1 MKVLINNMKSINRK
15 WIDYVVEA
23 RVEQIVYEVTY
34 LIQYR
39 SETESSIN
47 FLKVKDEIRSIEN
60 VTIVKT
66 TEETQILS
74 GYEYRDLI
82 IKVVLEPKV
91 KIKDELNERILP
103 KLKLVNEIDIVK
115 LNSIVRISER

>member
-82 IKVVLEPKV
+82 IKVALEPKV

>member
-1 MKVLINNMKSINRK
+1 MNNYRWYSFVN
-15 WIDYVVEA
+15 EA
-23 RVEQIVYEVTY
+23 TEQIIYEVTY
-34 LIQYR
+34 LIQYKTA
-39 SETESSIN
+39 TESSIN

-60 VTIVKT
+60 VTVVKT

-82 IKVVLEPKV
+82 IKVALEPTV

-103 KLKLVNEIDIVK
+103 RLKLVDEIDIVK
-115 LNSIVRISER
+115 LTSIVRVSER

>member
-23 RVEQIVYEVTY
+23 RVEQIVYEVIY

>member
-1 MKVLINNMKSINRK
+1 MKVLINSMKSINRK

-23 RVEQIVYEVTY
+23 RVEQIIYEVTY

-47 FLKVKDEIRSIEN
+47 FLKIKDEIRSIEN
-60 VTIVKT
+60 ITTVKT
-66 TEETQILS
+66 AEETQILS

-82 IKVVLEPKV
+82 IKVALEPNV

-115 LNSIVRISER
+115 LNSIVRLSER

>member
-1 MKVLINNMKSINRK
+1 MNNYK
-15 WIDYVVEA
+15 WYSFVNEA
-23 RVEQIVYEVTY
+23 TEQIIYEVTY
-34 LIQYR
+34 LIQYKTA
-39 SETESSIN
+39 SESSIN

-60 VTIVKT
+60 VTVVKT

-82 IKVVLEPKV
+82 IKVALEPTV

-103 KLKLVNEIDIVK
+103 RLKLVDEIDIVK
-115 LNSIVRISER
+115 LTSIVRVSER